1 MPKDVTKSWKSLVKA
16 QLAQRG
22 VGIHWNDGVPT
33 IIDLPGGGNGLPRK
47 LRPIKVTF
55 GTKPPGSA
63 GRGDGAGYQLQKP
76 KRKCT
81 SFSDEALH
89 MSDADYHLVYK
100 DAKTVLQRTGPIDMD
115 LSYSKQPFGA
125 IDLAIKKLCSVHH
138 EFQQFSGHNYWPIR
152 GYFMKIL
159 RTSSGA
165 ANAASKAGEA
175 ANSGEATSEDDLD
188 SKPTKKKGKAKK
200 GEAAVPAAEPV
211 ATGQQAFSDEPAPE
225 NKTDEPIGETE
236 LGVEPEGEPSTGALQ
251 DANDGEVNDGEVI
264 DLNVSLGD
272 MTMGSILNFTNST
285 IDPNRTG
292 NMSVF
297 KDDEE
302 DGGEFDIREV
312 AEKPSAP
319 ALPSDIQ
326 APTASTSAGAHKPAP
341 GTAAPK
347 LTGTTAPKPTHVT
360 IPTPTGSTTPTPADS
375 TTLAPTGTITS
386 KSAGTTTSKAADATA
401 KPTSATTRKLAG
413 GTAVAKPTSGTIAP
427 TPASNPTNP
436 KTVSKAPAPK
446 VAPKSRAAKS
456 QASESQAP
464 GVTAPDNAGAT
475 APDPDSASSE
485 ASRPV
490 SPAPPPSPPAS
501 RSLRKR
507 DAQEAPP
514 PAAPVKAPRGSDPE
528 IQPSLPT
535 RTATTPFVAT
545 KGPSLLGPV
554 IRWRGID
561 IVPEEMTKFR
571 SLAERQAK
579 GTVPARVAAKYR
591 ELVNKLA
598 DDPTYDPASEPD
610 PLPKAPRGRP
620 RKNPVPAAT
629 PDSTAASAPKPPNE
643 PKKGP
648 KTKPKM
654 KPIPELTPEP
664 DSELETTTTG
674 ADKGKGKGLD
684 EDEEAA
690 MNADANVNMNANA
703 NAKKS
708 AKKSAKQGTDSTIPA
723 TASRRSNR
731 NK

>member
-1 MPKDVTKSWKSLVKA
+1 MPKDTTKSWKSVVKA

-22 VGIHWNDGVPT
+22 VGIRWDDGVPT

-63 GRGDGAGYQLQKP
+63 GRGEGCGYQLQK
-76 KRKCT
+76 
-81 SFSDEALH
+81 ALR

-100 DAKTVLQRTGPIDMD
+100 DAKTVLQRTGPIDMN

-125 IDLAIKKLCSVHH
+125 IDLAIKKLCSIHH

-165 ANAASKAGEA
+165 ANKAAKAIEEGD
-175 ANSGEATSEDDLD
+175 SGEATSEDNLD
-188 SKPTKKKGKAKK
+188 SKPTKKGKAKK
-200 GEAAVPAAEPV
+200 GKAAVPAAEPV

-225 NKTDEPIGETE
+225 NKVDEPIGEAE
-236 LGVEPEGEPSTGALQ
+236 SGVEPEGEPSTDARQ
-251 DANDGEVNDGEVI
+251 DANDGEVIDFNTSLNDT
-264 DLNVSLGD
+264 
-272 MTMGSILNFTNST
+272 TMGSILDFANST

-312 AEKPSAP
+312 AEKPPAP
-319 ALPSDIQ
+319 APPSDMQ
-326 APTASTSAGAHKPAP
+326 APTASTSAGAHEPAP

-347 LTGTTAPKPTHVT
+347 STGTTAPKPTHVT
-360 IPTPTGSTTPTPADS
+360 VPTPTGSTTPTPTDS
-375 TTLAPTGTITS
+375 TTVAPTGTTTS
-386 KSAGTTTSKAADATA
+386 KSAGTTNSKAADATA
-401 KPTSATTRKLAG
+401 KPNSATTRKLAG
-413 GTAVAKPTSGTIAP
+413 GTAAAKPTSGTIAP
-427 TPASNPTNP
+427 TSNPTNP

-446 VAPKSRAAKS
+446 AAPKSRAPKS

-464 GVTAPDNAGAT
+464 GVTAPDNAGTT

-490 SPAPPPSPPAS
+490 SPAPPPSPPPS

-507 DAQEAPP
+507 DAQGAPP
-514 PAAPVKAPRGSDPE
+514 PAAPREAPRGPDPE
-528 IQPSLPT
+528 VQPSSPT
-535 RTATTPFVAT
+535 RTTTKPFVAT

-561 IVPEEMTKFR
+561 IVPDEMAKFR

-591 ELVNKLA
+591 ELINKLA

-620 RKNPVPAAT
+620 RKNPAPAAT
-629 PDSTAASAPKPPNE
+629 PGSTAASAPKPPPNQ
-643 PKKGP
+643 PKKGS

-654 KPIPELTPEP
+654 KPIPEFTPEP
-664 DSELETTTTG
+664 DSEPETTTG

-690 MNADANVNMNANA
+690 MSANADANANANVNA

-708 AKKSAKQGTDSTIPA
+708 AKKSAQQGSNSTTPA
-723 TASRRSNR
+723 TGSRRSNR
-731 NK
+731 KK